1 MCGCRGVTTLS
12 DEANEPLSGKPAL
25 SVCLDD
31 SPALGGLSR
40 GIRDLAEAVG
50 GRILSLDS
58 GRFPPSA
65 DDARWNLTRLDVGSG
80 PLVSRHLRLPRKV
93 AEKLDRAI
101 AESGLVVCHS
111 LYRAH
116 LPFIRRRCLRHG
128 VPYWVVIH
136 GMLDPWVISRHA
148 AWKRAWLNVY
158 GIRCLADASR
168 VIFNT
173 EAEREKASPLCR
185 LSNTH
190 VIPWPVDVP
199 DVSDQEEC
207 RAEIRRRLALASND
221 RIILWLGRYDSLKRP
236 THTIAAFAAGHTP
249 GWHLVMAGYDGDLNR
264 AAVAQA
270 ARQAGAS
277 RIHVL
282 GPVVG
287 EEKRHMLLAAD
298 AFVSLSWRENFGY
311 ALAEAAAAGL
321 CCAVA
326 PDHDLVADMPTQCR
340 QWVAKDHTLAEAS
353 RAIRTLLATNRT
365 AAEGIGG
372 VARRW
377 ASQRLSR
384 ERFDR
389 AVRNTTFLGSAC
401 DE

>member
-1 MCGCRGVTTLS
+1 MS
-12 DEANEPLSGKPAL
+12 DEANEPLGAKPAL

-65 DDARWNLTRLDVGSG
+65 DDACRNLTRLDVGSG

-101 AESGLVVCHS
+101 TESGLVVCHS

-116 LPFIRRRCLRHG
+116 LPFVRRRCLRFG
-128 VPYWVVIH
+128 VPYWVVSH

-148 AWKRAWLNVY
+148 VWKRAWLTVY
-158 GIRCLADASR
+158 GIRCLADANR
-168 VIFNT
+168 VIFNA
-173 EAEREKASPLCR
+173 EAEREKASPWCR
-185 LSNTH
+185 RSNTH

-207 RAEIRRRLALASND
+207 RAEIRRRLELASND
-221 RIILWLGRYDSLKRP
+221 RILLWLGRYDSLKRP
-236 THTIAAFAAGHTP
+236 THTIAAFAAAHTP

-277 RIHVL
+277 HIHVL

-311 ALAEAAAAGL
+311 ALAEAATAGL

-326 PDHDLVADMPTQCR
+326 PDHDLVLDMPTQCR
-340 QWVAKDHTLAEAS
+340 QWVAKDHTLHES
-353 RAIRTLLATNRT
+353 TRVLRELMTTPGLLPQDAGRQ
-365 AAEGIGG
+365 
-372 VARRW
+372 AREW
-377 ASQRLSR
+377 AASQLSR
-384 ERFDR
+384 LRFSH
-389 AVRNTTFLGSAC
+389 AVRDARQVTHLP
-401 DE
+401 

>member
-1 MCGCRGVTTLS
+1 MS
-12 DEANEPLSGKPAL
+12 DEANEPLGAKPAL

-65 DDARWNLTRLDVGSG
+65 DDACRNLTRLDVGSG

-101 AESGLVVCHS
+101 TESGLVVCHS

-116 LPFIRRRCLRHG
+116 LPFVRRRCLRYG

-148 AWKRAWLNVY
+148 VWKRAWLTVY
-158 GIRCLADASR
+158 GIRCLADASQ

-173 EAEREKASPLCR
+173 EVEREKASPWCR
-185 LSNTH
+185 RSITH

-207 RAEIRRRLALASND
+207 RAEIRRRLELASND
-221 RIILWLGRYDSLKRP
+221 RILLWLGRYDSLKRP
-236 THTIAAFAAGHTP
+236 THTIAAFAAAHTP

-277 RIHVL
+277 HIHVL

-340 QWVAKDHTLAEAS
+340 QWVAQDHSLHESTRVLRELMATPGVLPQDAGR
-353 RAIRTLLATNRT
+353 RAREWA
-365 AAEGIGG
+365 
-372 VARRW
+372 
-377 ASQRLSR
+377 ASQLSR
-384 ERFDR
+384 LHFSH
-389 AVRNTTFLGSAC
+389 AVSDARQPTRLP
-401 DE
+401 